1 MLPDPVLCCGRFA
14 GSASF
19 GNTCAVSEDG
29 RAALV
34 VDGAR
39 GALVYR
45 LEAQTPPRG
54 TAAAYKAAGW
64 LAGGLARQQ
73 YQVLAAA
80 LSQSGSQAVLM
91 VQALQHSTQGPL
103 ETPRITL
110 RVFAADA
117 FGHWADACS
126 LELSDEHQLGDT
138 PNLQGRHVLFSALG
152 CMCCSMP

>member
-1 MLPDPVLCCGRFA
+1 MRPDPVLCCGCVV

-19 GNTCAVSEDG
+19 GSTCAVSEDG
-29 RAALV
+29 RVALV

-54 TAAAYKAAGW
+54 AAAAYKAAGW

-73 YQVLAAA
+73 YEVLAAA
-80 LSQSGSQAVLM
+80 LSESGSQAVLM
-91 VQALQHSTQGPL
+91 VQGLQHSTQGPL

-126 LELSDEHQLGDT
+126 LELSDGHQLGDT
-138 PNLQGRHVLFSALG
+138 RNLQGRHVLFSAIY
-152 CMCCSMP
+152 CMCCSVP